1 MLAGQG
7 MERPMLYALLLTMCT
22 LAAECTVCGFL
33 GFRGFGLEHYKH
45 DPGST
50 ELFAFSHGGP

>member
-1 MLAGQG
+1 
-7 MERPMLYALLLTMCT
+7 MLYALLLTMCT